1 MTEKKNCFVICPIG
15 EEGSADREHSD
26 LVLKHIITPV
36 LDSLGFEATRADE
49 ITSPGI
55 ITNQIID
62 LLIEAPLVIA
72 DLTNENPNVYYE
84 LAVRHAIGKPCIHI
98 IKMGQPIPFDNSGVR
113 ATTYDFRV
121 DHADRAREALKS
133 QIQSITQGEH
143 QPDNPITTA
152 KRYNQLKKKITSSE
166 DVSVN
171 DVLIEMANTLTNSM
185 NEMRKDINEVR
196 RDINEVRGTYP
207 RENREIL
214 PLSDPSENLIN
225 NLVESKHSFR
235 TKSTFTMWRHLK
247 ALQQELNKMRSR
259 EASVDE
265 ITSKIQEI
273 EDLERQLMDS
283 LR

>member
-1 MTEKKNCFVICPIG
+1 MTEKQNCFVICPIG
-15 EEGSADREHSD
+15 EEGSDERVHSD

-36 LDSLGFEATRADE
+36 LEPLGFEATRADD

-72 DLTNENPNVYYE
+72 DLTGENPNVYYE
-84 LAVRHAIGKPCIHI
+84 LAVRHAISKPCIHI
-98 IKMGQPIPFDNSGVR
+98 IKTGQPIPFDNSGVR

-121 DHADRAREALKS
+121 DYADKAREALKN
-133 QIQSITQGEH
+133 QILSVTKGKH

-152 KRYNQLKKKITSSE
+152 KRYYQLKKKITSPE
-166 DVSVN
+166 DISVN
-171 DVLIEMANTLTNSM
+171 DVLLGIANTLTNSM

-207 RENREIL
+207 RENSEVR
-214 PLSDPSENLIN
+214 PLIDPSGNLLN
-225 NLVESKHSFR
+225 NPQTKTKYLRARESHALWKQLNKFR
-235 TKSTFTMWRHLK
+235 
-247 ALQQELNKMRSR
+247 QELNKMQNEGFS
-259 EASVDE
+259 ADE

-273 EDLERQLMDS
+273 EDLEQKIMNS
-283 LR
+283 